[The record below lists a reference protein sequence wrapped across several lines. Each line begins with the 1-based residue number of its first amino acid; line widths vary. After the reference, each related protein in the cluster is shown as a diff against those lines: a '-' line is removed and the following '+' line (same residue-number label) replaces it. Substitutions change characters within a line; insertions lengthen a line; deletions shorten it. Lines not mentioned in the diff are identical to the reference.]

1 MEEFGQVPDELKQLD
16 QWVLWKSETRD
27 KKPTKIPYNA
37 KNQKRASSTDSRTWS
52 GFSTV
57 CDLITQHPKTY
68 VGIGFMFSTD
78 DSYVGI
84 DFDDC
89 LEDEELKPWA
99 REMVD
104 LMKPTYTEI
113 SPSGNGIK
121 MWIKADKTRKKSRV
135 SISKH
140 RGGGG
145 IEIYDKGR
153 YFAVTGKLFGEATT
167 VAENQAGLDQLMQ
180 KVWGDPKPKT
190 KPQRKPMT
198 MDLDDSKLLDIALKD
213 DKFKRLWNGNWEGK
227 GYPSQSEAD
236 LALCN
241 KLAYYWNKDFNAID
255 RLFQQSGL
263 YRKKWDREDIKND
276 TIDKA
281 IAGTT
286 STYQERKER
295 QVPDQPPETKTQTVS
310 ILKQTELAKTDA
322 YFCEQ
327 LKQQHGHNLMWCDIW
342 GCWLI
347 WDGKRWKTD
356 NHREIYDY
364 AHKLVGFYLKKALD
378 TYDAREQQF
387 WMDVAKSSSANS
399 KQKNV
404 VDMLKS
410 QVPTHP
416 DELDT
421 QPMLLNCGNGTI
433 DLETGKLQKHRQQ
446 DLITKITNT
455 NYDPGAE
462 CPRWMRFLDE
472 IFNSNQN
479 LIKFMQRAVGYALT
493 SEIREHVLLVLH
505 GTGRNGKSTLLET
518 MIDILGDYAKPSAP
532 DLLMQKRND
541 THPTEIAELKGM
553 RLVACVETE
562 EGHRLKEGLVKRL
575 TGGDTQKGRFIHQDW
590 FEFRQTHK
598 LFLAVNRK
606 PDIRGTDEG
615 IWSRIRLIPFDV
627 KIDDDK
633 QDPKLMQKL
642 IKEAPGILAWA
653 VQGCLDWQKE
663 GLGNPQEV
671 KEASTNWREDADVV
685 GRFIEDRCIIKESA
699 TAPGGLLYSEY
710 QDWCD
715 SQGERPNSNKIFA
728 EKLREKGYEKDQ
740 TRKGAIWKGIGL
752 LDTKSTYG
760 DGTNQNGDGTKN
772 GDKSSGSNGLSDL
785 SEASVM
791 AGDGTNVCLNE
802 NPTQGNNTAEASPA
816 ITLNGNAPRKSSD
829 SNVSDDVT
837 AQITGC
843 STSSDWQEQA
853 DRPHPNDSEGQLKIQ
868 NPSDKQVLRRLLD
881 ENDMSHITDIDEWT
895 NEEVLEHINRLE
907 GGQ

>member
-1 MEEFGQVPDELKQLD
+1 MYQSCYNKARNHRYHRYLAAKKKGPNRYNSSQNHFSTRRYQFSDSRTNCFWSLVRGHVSKKRRGYYITMEEFGQVPDELKQLD

-27 KKPTKIPYNA
+27 NKPTKVPYNA
-37 KNQKRASSTDSRTWS
+37 HKQIRAKSNNSDTWYS
-52 GFSTV
+52 FSTV
-57 CDLITQHPKTY
+57 LDVFVENSSEY
-68 VGIGFMFSTD
+68 EGIGFMFSPD
-78 DSYVGI
+78 DPYVGI

-89 LEDEELKPWA
+89 LEDGELKPWA
-99 REMVD
+99 RELVD
-104 LMKPTYTEI
+104 LMQSTYAEV

-121 MWIKADKTRKKSRV
+121 LWIQADKTRPE
-135 SISKH
+135 H
-140 RGGGG
+140 RTSVDDGA
-145 IEIYDKGR
+145 IEIYDKKR
-153 YFAVTGKLFGEATT
+153 YFTVTGKLFGEATT
-167 VAENQAGLDQLMQ
+167 VVAEDQAGLDQLMQ
-180 KVWGDPKPKT
+180 EVWGDPKPKT
-190 KPQRKPMT
+190 KPQRKPTT
-198 MDLDDSKLLDIALKD
+198 MNLDDSELFNIAMKD
-213 DKFKRLWNGNWEGK
+213 DKFKRLWNGDWESFESGK
-227 GYPSQSEAD
+227 YPTQSEAD

-241 KLAYYWNKDFNAID
+241 KLAFYWNKDFNSID
-255 RLFQQSGL
+255 RMFRQSGL
-263 YRKKWDREDIKND
+263 YRPKWDRTDYKNGR
-276 TIDKA
+276 IEKA

-286 STYQERKER
+286 STYQKRKER
-295 QVPDQPPETKTQTVS
+295 QVQDKPTENKTKTVS
-310 ILKQTELAKTDA
+310 ILKHKELAKTDA

-327 LKQQHGHNLMWCDIW
+327 LKQLHGHNLMWCDIW

-347 WDGKRWKTD
+347 WDGKRWKSD
-356 NHREIYDY
+356 NHREIYGYARQLVDY
-364 AHKLVGFYLKKALD
+364 YLKEALD
-378 TYDAREQQF
+378 TYDARDQQW
-387 WMDVAKSSSANS
+387 WMGVAKSCSANS
-399 KQKNV
+399 TQKNV

-433 DLETGKLQKHRQQ
+433 NLETGKLQKHRQQ

-455 NYDPGAE
+455 NYDPDAE
-462 CPRWMRFLDE
+462 CPRWMQFLDE

-518 MIDILGDYAKPSAP
+518 LIEILGDYAKPSAP

-653 VQGCLDWQKE
+653 VQGCLDWQNE

-671 KEASTNWREDADVV
+671 RQASTNWRQDADVV

-728 EKLREKGYEKDQ
+728 EKLREKGCERVRPK
-740 TRKGAIWKGIGL
+740 KGSTWKGIGL
-752 LDTKSTYG
+752 LDTKSTEG
-760 DGTNQNGDGTKN
+760 GSTNRNGGSTNRNGGSTKN
-772 GDKSSGSNGLSDL
+772 DD
-785 SEASVM
+785 
-791 AGDGTNVCLNE
+791 
-802 NPTQGNNTAEASPA
+802 
-816 ITLNGNAPRKSSD
+816 KSSD
-829 SNVSDDVT
+829 SN
-837 AQITGC
+837 G
-843 STSSDWQEQA
+843 
-853 DRPHPNDSEGQLKIQ
+853 
-868 NPSDKQVLRRLLD
+868 
-881 ENDMSHITDIDEWT
+881 
-895 NEEVLEHINRLE
+895 
-907 GGQ
+907 

>member
-1 MEEFGQVPDELKQLD
+1 MEEIGQVPDELKQLD

-27 KKPTKIPYNA
+27 DKPTKVPYNA
-37 KNQKRASSTDSRTWS
+37 QTKQRAKSNNSDTWYS
-52 GFSTV
+52 FSTV
-57 CDLITQHPKTY
+57 LDAFVENSSKY
-68 VGIGFMFSTD
+68 EGIGFMFSPTD
-78 DSYVGI
+78 PYVGI

-89 LEDEELKPWA
+89 LEDGELKPWA
-99 REMVD
+99 RELVD
-104 LMKPTYTEI
+104 LMQSTYAEV

-121 MWIKADKTRKKSRV
+121 LWIQADKTRPEKRTSV
-135 SISKH
+135 
-140 RGGGG
+140 GDGG
-145 IEIYDKGR
+145 IEIYDEKR
-153 YFAVTGKLFGEATT
+153 YFTVTGELFDQTT
-167 VAENQAGLDQLMQ
+167 TIAEDQAGLDQLMQ
-180 KVWGDPKPKT
+180 EVWGDPKPKT
-190 KPQRKPMT
+190 KPQRKPKT
-198 MDLDDSKLLDIALKD
+198 VDLDDSKLFKDAMKD

-227 GYPSQSEAD
+227 YQSQNQAD
-236 LALCN
+236 MALCN
-241 KLAYYWNKDFNAID
+241 KLAFYWNKDFNAID
-255 RLFQQSGL
+255 RMFQQSGL
-263 YRKKWDREDIKND
+263 YRKKWDRTDYKNG
-276 TIDKA
+276 TIEKA

-286 STYQERKER
+286 STYQKRKER
-295 QVPDQPPETKTQTVS
+295 QVQDKPTENKTQTVS
-310 ILKQTELAKTDA
+310 ILKHTELAKTDA

-327 LKQQHGHNLMWCDIW
+327 LKQLHGHNLMWCDIW

-378 TYDAREQQF
+378 TPDAREQQF

-433 DLETGKLQKHRQQ
+433 DLETGKLEKHRQQ

-455 NYDPGAE
+455 NYDPDAK
-462 CPRWMRFLDE
+462 CSRWIKFLDE

-627 KIDDDK
+627 EIDDNK

-671 KEASTNWREDADVV
+671 RQASTDWREDADVI

-710 QDWCD
+710 KLWCD

-802 NPTQGNNTAEASPA
+802 NPTQGDNTAEASPA
-816 ITLNGNAPRKSSD
+816 ITLNENALRKPSD
-829 SNVSDDVT
+829 SNGSDDVT
-837 AQITGC
+837 AQTAGDG
-843 STSSDWQEQA
+843 TSSNWQEQV
-853 DRPHPNDSEGQLKIQ
+853 DELHQNDLEGQLKIQ
-868 NPSDKQVLRRLLD
+868 KPDIRQTLRGLLD
-881 ENDMSHITDIDEWT
+881 ENDMSHIADIDEWPD
-895 NEEVLEHINRLE
+895 EEVLEHINRLE

>member
-1 MEEFGQVPDELKQLD
+1 MEEFGQVPDELKQLE

-27 KKPTKIPYNA
+27 KKPTKTRHKKPTKVPYNA
-37 KNQKRASSTDSRTWS
+37 QTLHRASSTNSRTWS
-52 GFSTV
+52 DFSTV
-57 CDLITQHPKTY
+57 WDLITQHPKTY
-68 VGIGFMFSTD
+68 AGIGFMFSPD
-78 DSYVGI
+78 DPYVGI

-89 LEDEELKPWA
+89 LEDGELKPWA

-104 LMKPTYTEI
+104 LMQPTYTEV

-121 MWIKADKTRKKSRV
+121 MWIKADKIRKEKRV
-135 SISKH
+135 SIGKH

-153 YFAVTGKLFGEATT
+153 YFTVTGKLFGEATT

-180 KVWGDPKPKT
+180 KVWDDPKPKT
-190 KPQRKPMT
+190 KPQRKPTT
-198 MDLDDSKLLDIALKD
+198 MDQDDSELLDIALKD
-213 DKFKRLWNGNWEGK
+213 AKFNGLWNGNWEGK
-227 GYPSQSEAD
+227 YTSQSEAD
-236 LALCN
+236 LGFCN

-255 RLFQQSGL
+255 RMFQQSGL
-263 YRKKWDREDIKND
+263 YREKWDREDIKNN

-286 STYQERKER
+286 TTYQEQQE
-295 QVPDQPPETKTQTVS
+295 QNEFSIPGQPSETKTKTVS

-322 YFCEQ
+322 YLCEQ
-327 LKQQHGHNLMWCDIW
+327 LKQQHGHDLMWCDIW

-364 AHKLVGFYLKKALD
+364 ARQLVDYYLKKALD
-378 TYDAREQQF
+378 TYDAKKLQL

-433 DLETGKLQKHRQQ
+433 NLETGKLQKHRQQ
-446 DLITKITNT
+446 DQITKITNT
-455 NYDPGAE
+455 NYDPDAK
-462 CPRWMRFLDE
+462 CSRWMQFLDE

-493 SEIREHVLLVLH
+493 SEIREHILLVLH

-518 MIDILGDYAKPSAP
+518 LIDILGDYAKPSAP

-553 RLVACVETE
+553 RFVACVETE

-653 VQGCLDWQKE
+653 VKGCLDWQKE

-671 KEASTNWREDADVV
+671 KQASTNWREDADVV
-685 GRFIEDRCIIKESA
+685 GRFIKDRCIIQESA
-699 TAPGGLLYSEY
+699 TVQGGLLYSSY

-728 EKLREKGYEKDQ
+728 EKLQEKGYEKGR
-740 TRKGAIWKGIGL
+740 TNKGSTWKGIGL
-752 LDTKSTYG
+752 LDTKST
-760 DGTNQNGDGTKN
+760 DGGSTNQNGDSTNQNGDSTNQN
-772 GDKSSGSNGLSDL
+772 GDKSSDSNGSIDIL
-785 SEASVM
+785 ETRVTP
-791 AGDGTNVCLNE
+791 GDTTKVCLNSLNE
-802 NPTQGNNTAEASPA
+802 NIRVTPGDTTKVC
-816 ITLNGNAPRKSSD
+816 LNS
-829 SNVSDDVT
+829 
-837 AQITGC
+837 
-843 STSSDWQEQA
+843 
-853 DRPHPNDSEGQLKIQ
+853 
-868 NPSDKQVLRRLLD
+868 
-881 ENDMSHITDIDEWT
+881 
-895 NEEVLEHINRLE
+895 
-907 GGQ
+907 